1 MVAPGFG
8 FSVGDFITGGQVL
21 IQVIKAFKET
31 GGASAK
37 YAVEVSF
44 LMRFKATLD
53 HLERF
58 VSSASSSR
66 DSQGNELPQDIL
78 KLLQDIREPW
88 QDFKTFLDKYKSSLG
103 ASSSRS
109 KLAKAPRTVQYTIK
123 DISGKVDKLRQHTE
137 QPLQAVNSLLS
148 LHVM

>member
-8 FSVGDFITGGQVL
+8 FSVGDFIAGGQIL
-21 IQVIKAFKET
+21 IQVINAFKEA
-31 GGASAK
+31 GGASSK
-37 YAVEVSF
+37 YASEVSF
-44 LMRFKATLD
+44 LTSLKLTID

-58 VSSASSSR
+58 VSKTSSSQSN
-66 DSQGNELPQDIL
+66 DLPQDVS

-88 QDFKTFLDKYKSSLG
+88 EDFKMFLDKYEPSLG
-103 ASSSRS
+103 SSSSRS
-109 KLAKAPRTVQYTIK
+109 KLAKAPRTIQYTVK
-123 DISGKVDKLRQHTE
+123 DISGKVEKLRRQTE

>member
-8 FSVGDFITGGQVL
+8 FSVGDFIAGGKVL
-21 IQVIKAFKET
+21 IEVITAFKEA
-31 GGASAK
+31 GGASSK
-37 YAVEVSF
+37 YASELAF
-44 LMRFKATLD
+44 LNSLKSTLD

-58 VSSASSSR
+58 VSSTSSSQSS
-66 DSQGNELPQDIL
+66 DLSQDIS
-78 KLLQDIREPW
+78 KLLQGIREPW
-88 QDFKTFLDKYKSSLG
+88 EEFKKFLDKFEPSLG

-109 KLAKAPRTVQYTIK
+109 KLAKAPRTIQYTVK
-123 DISGKVDKLRQHTE
+123 DISGQVEKFRQHTE